1 MTRLLG
7 KCCNVGNAKKTLD
20 IVKKMLDK
28 PKKTLKDAKKRSFQ
42 TKKKHSNN
50 LRNYC
55 WYMDARKDV
64 KEIPT
69 TFP

>member
-7 KCCNVGNAKKTLD
+7 KCCNVGNA
-20 IVKKMLDK
+20 
-28 PKKTLKDAKKRSFQ
+28 KKTLKDAKKRSFQ

>member
-1 MTRLLG
+1 M
-7 KCCNVGNAKKTLD
+7 
-20 IVKKMLDK
+20 
-28 PKKTLKDAKKRSFQ
+28 LKDAKKRSFQ
-42 TKKKHSNN
+42 TKKKTQFNN
-50 LRNYC
+50 LKNYC